1 MGFYLN
7 KRTYSYNNQCI
18 KCKFRRSRCRKL
30 LNLCK
35 NMADPDVDFT
45 NPEEVNEFLT
55 NTEIEYMY
63 GCHKENDPD
72 SCFRLGEFFETI
84 RKQWK
89 DAADTYKMC
98 CDKFQ
103 NATCCFKAGQYH
115 MLGKGGLSKD
125 WLDAFKCYETAC
137 NQDRYQDQG
146 KNDRMAAACCNKG
159 LLMYK
164 DGGERKRIMEYLDQK
179 EPSSEGTT
187 SASTDSSDSK
197 AFPVILSAFQKACNL
212 NDGKGCYFL
221 AQLHL
226 VGYGA
231 GELGKDGARAADCM
245 VKACDLG
252 DVRACHNA
260 SLMYSRGD
268 GVEKNPELAKKY
280 QDKVNEHAQGSFSLQ
295 FGADGQRK

>member
-1 MGFYLN
+1 
-7 KRTYSYNNQCI
+7 
-18 KCKFRRSRCRKL
+18 
-30 LNLCK
+30 
-35 NMADPDVDFT
+35 MADPNVDFT
-45 NPEEVNEFLT
+45 NPDEVNEFLT

-98 CDKFQ
+98 CEKFQ

-115 MLGKGGLSKD
+115 MLGKGGLAKD

-137 NQDRYQDQG
+137 EQERYQDQG

-159 LLMYK
+159 LLLYK
-164 DGGERKRIMEYLDQK
+164 DGAQRQRIMNYLDEK
-179 EPSSEGTT
+179 EPNSEQKPPSPSS
-187 SASTDSSDSK
+187 SAEAGPDAK
-197 AFPVILSAFQKACNL
+197 PFPLILSAFQKACRL

-231 GELGKDGARAADCM
+231 SELGKDPVKAAECM
-245 VKACDLG
+245 VKARDLG
-252 DVRACHNA
+252 DMRACHNA
-260 SLMYSRGD
+260 SLMYQRGD
-268 GVEKNPELAKKY
+268 GVDADPQLAKKY
-280 QDKVNEHAQGSFSLQ
+280 ADKVNEHAHGSFSLN
-295 FGADGQRK
+295 FGADGRRK